1 MNIRQDANVKVSG
14 GQYDG
19 LTGRVRTVY
28 DTLDI
33 AIVTLETGDVAK
45 IFLEHLVEYE
55 PRENAD
61 EIPEGAKRIT
71 EAMFKAALAEVTQL
85 DEDTYLDK
93 LAAAIQGMS
102 IKKDLFKETDEIVIT
117 SNEFVVKLWELCSP
131 QNIAG
136 AVRDKQNYSDAF
148 SVSVK
153 VIAVLED
160 LVEVLFNEG

>member
-1 MNIRQDANVKVSG
+1 M
-14 GQYDG
+14 
-19 LTGRVRTVY
+19 
-28 DTLDI
+28 
-33 AIVTLETGDVAK
+33 
-45 IFLEHLVEYE
+45 VEYE